1 MDNNYGNM
9 NDTNNTNNTNS
20 TNNNTNNVNFTMS
33 GNPYNPDE
41 SQKAAQ
47 TNNTSAE
54 SYSQSYNPY
63 SQASA
68 AGQPNVNQSYAN
80 QPYSNQS
87 YNSGTNNNAY
97 GGTSA
102 GSTDNSYSRR
112 MNMNG
117 QAYQQTV
124 KPKKQRAPRKPG
136 AFGPFAAKTVARSE
150 ERRVGKECRSR
161 WSPYH

>member
-1 MDNNYGNM
+1 
-9 NDTNNTNNTNS
+9 
-20 TNNNTNNVNFTMS
+20 MS

-68 AGQPNVNQSYAN
+68 AGQPNTNQSYANQSYAN

-97 GGTSA
+97 GG
-102 GSTDNSYSRR
+102 
-112 MNMNG
+112 
-117 QAYQQTV
+117 
-124 KPKKQRAPRKPG
+124 
-136 AFGPFAAKTVARSE
+136 E
-150 ERRVGKECRSR
+150 
-161 WSPYH
+161 WSGIPADCKA

>member
-9 NDTNNTNNTNS
+9 NDTNNTNSTNN

-68 AGQPNVNQSYAN
+68 AGQPNANQSYAN

-97 GGTSA
+97 GGASGSA
-102 GSTDNSYSRR
+102 HALPRLRIAKLHRDCRIMPKKNRNARPWTAGQGVMRHGRR
-112 MNMNG
+112 IKAG
-117 QAYQQTV
+117 FV
-124 KPKKQRAPRKPG
+124 KHKKPKGIIP
-136 AFGPFAAKTVARSE
+136 TDS
-150 ERRVGKECRSR
+150 
-161 WSPYH
+161 